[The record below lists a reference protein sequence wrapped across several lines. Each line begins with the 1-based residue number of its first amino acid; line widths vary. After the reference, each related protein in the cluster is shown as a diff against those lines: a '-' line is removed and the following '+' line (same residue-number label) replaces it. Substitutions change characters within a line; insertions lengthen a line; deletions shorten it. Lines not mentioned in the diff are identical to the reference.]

1 MKKAVS
7 YFGLIA
13 GAVLLAGSVQA
24 QSGDLSYTYIEG
36 GLSVVDV
43 DNGGSEEGFNVRG
56 SSLLTENLY
65 LQGSWDRI
73 DVARGNLD
81 VFKIGL
87 GFRAPVNDSFDWF
100 VEGSYLQADAEG
112 VDQADDARL
121 DVGFR
126 GALNQHVEGR
136 VYGGFVFPDSDE
148 YLFGTDLLFKLSD
161 QFGVSVG
168 VESIEFDVHFFRA
181 NLRLSF

>member
-36 GLSVVDV
+36 GLSVFDV
-43 DNGGSEEGFNVRG
+43 SGVSEEGFNVRG

-73 DVARGNLD
+73 DANRGNLD

-87 GFRAPVNDSFDWF
+87 GFRGRMSDSTDWF
-100 VEGSYLQADAEG
+100 VEGSYYQ
-112 VDQADDARL
+112 VDPDGFGQADDARL
-121 DVGFR
+121 DVGLR
-126 GALNQHVEGR
+126 SALSRHVESR
-136 VYGGFVFPDSDE
+136 IYAGFLFPDSDE
-148 YLFGTDLLFKLSD
+148 YLFGADLLFKFSD

-168 VESIEFDVHFFRA
+168 VDSIEADVNLFRA

>member
-43 DNGGSEEGFNVRG
+43 DNGGREEGFNLRG
-56 SSLLTENLY
+56 SSALSDNLY
-65 LQGSWDRI
+65 MHGSWDRI
-73 DVARGNLD
+73 DVPRGDLD
-81 VFKIGL
+81 IFKIGL
-87 GFRAPVNDSFDWF
+87 GFHSAVNESVDWF
-100 VEGSYLQADAEG
+100 VEGSYFRADSDG
-112 VDQADDARL
+112 VDAADDARL
-121 DVGFR
+121 DIGIR
-126 GALNQHVEGR
+126 ASLNNHVEGR
-136 VYGGFVFPDSDE
+136 VYGGFIFPESDE

-168 VESIEFDVHFFRA
+168 VETIEFDVHFFRA